1 MKNVFE
7 AADTRQKQAKKRS
20 LCVINEH
27 PEPVFNTVA
36 ATQIVFQ
43 RAVSGLYA
51 ITPDFESTD
60 DLLNK
65 MRQVLEGGAQ
75 LVQYRNKSAS
85 KVLLREQ
92 AAALL
97 QLCRKHQIPLIINDH
112 VDLAMEIDADGVH
125 VGQNDTAVTHARKKL
140 GRGKIVGASCYNNGD
155 LAFQAEKQGADYVA
169 FGAFFPSLTKP
180 NALSVTSDLVARVRK
195 KIAIPIVGI
204 GGIRLTNAAAVIQ
217 SGCAAIAVCN
227 DLFHTEDSK
236 VKAAQF
242 AQLFAAAI

>member
-1 MKNVFE
+1 MRNP
-7 AADTRQKQAKKRS
+7 T
-20 LCVINEH
+20 I
-27 PEPVFNTVA
+27 
-36 ATQIVFQ
+36 
-43 RAVSGLYA
+43 SGLYA

-60 DLLNK
+60 DLLDK
-65 MRQVLEGGAQ
+65 ARQVLEGGAQ

-85 KVLLREQ
+85 RVLLREQ
-92 AAALL
+92 AESLL
-97 QLCRKHQIPLIINDH
+97 QLCKKYQIPLIINDH

-125 VGQNDTAVTHARKKL
+125 VGQSDTAITHARKQL
-140 GRGKIVGASCYNNGD
+140 GRGKIVGASCYNSGD

-180 NALSVTSDLVARVRK
+180 DAISVSANLVDQAKNKLVV
-195 KIAIPIVGI
+195 PIVGI

-227 DLFHTEDSK
+227 DLFHTENSK

-242 AQLFAAAI
+242 AQLFAAII